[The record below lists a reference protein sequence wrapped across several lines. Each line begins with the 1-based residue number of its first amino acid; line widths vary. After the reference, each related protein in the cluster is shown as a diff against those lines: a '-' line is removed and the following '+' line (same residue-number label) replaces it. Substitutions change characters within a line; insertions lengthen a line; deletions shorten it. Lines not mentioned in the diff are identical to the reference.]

1 MPPSLVLKADT
12 RRSSLIFVYNVQ
24 ESSNKSVL
32 IRFFRIFREQ

>member
-12 RRSSLIFVYNVQ
+12 RRSPLIFVYNVQ
-24 ESSNKSVL
+24 ESSNKLVL